1 MAPPFLC
8 GGYRKPRFYHWEWS
22 YRIVLDLN
30 IPGWDF
36 ILFLLTTQSGNPANN
51 GSQRIV
57 FGVQRGLLHV
67 YKFYYFYQPLLVVL
81 WDTRQRDHLPE
92 NIGRVVKLHSSIIQA
107 VGQITKC
114 NNLVVSVVMWS
125 TRCYNEC
132 RPRRSNINI
141 KRLINIGAPLMAI
154 AFCTNEATMTFGI
167 IATAV
172 WFVYACSWFWL
183 WVFRFLQF
191 QSIPTQFRMFQALCQ
206 EKKRRDEYENLMLLQ
221 KIEELHSAV
230 ASAQSRDKTSSW
242 LHLMGCF
249 ASLACVTLYRKN
261 Y

>member
-1 MAPPFLC
+1 MVI
-8 GGYRKPRFYHWEWS
+8 S
-22 YRIVLDLN
+22 
-30 IPGWDF
+30 
-36 ILFLLTTQSGNPANN
+36 
-51 GSQRIV
+51 
-57 FGVQRGLLHV
+57 
-67 YKFYYFYQPLLVVL
+67 
-81 WDTRQRDHLPE
+81 
-92 NIGRVVKLHSSIIQA
+92 
-107 VGQITKC
+107 GQITKC

-154 AFCTNEATMTFGI
+154 AFCTNEATMTLGI
-167 IATAV
+167 VATAV
-172 WFVYACSWFWL
+172 WFVYACSRLWL

-230 ASAQSRDKTSSW
+230 ASAQSQTKTSS
-242 LHLMGCF
+242 
-249 ASLACVTLYRKN
+249 
-261 Y
+261 